1 MLKNIFSVSNFYIG
15 NKKIKLMKIF
25 GKRIFSDKNILKAI
39 QPKPIEHG
47 LSGVCNKKFEDYV
60 AIVAIAKDEAK
71 NIKEWIEF
79 HKLIGI
85 DRFYFYDNE
94 SSDNTKEVLKPY
106 IEDGSVVYH
115 YIEGKSK
122 QNAVYSD
129 AIYRYKNNTTWMAI
143 IDIDE
148 YIVPIE
154 KDNIK
159 NFLKDYEKYPAVVI
173 NWILF
178 DSNGYEKHPENKL
191 ITEAYTRISKKPP
204 KEYTI
209 KSIIKPKE
217 VEGITSPHFCY
228 YKNNKQAVNENF
240 EKIFDDNWAYKTKT
254 LSVNKIRLNHYY
266 SKSFDDYINKINK
279 GYADRT
285 GKREILPDLVNF
297 PETAFDYVIQKY
309 VPKLRKQMGMN

>member
-1 MLKNIFSVSNFYIG
+1 
-15 NKKIKLMKIF
+15 
-25 GKRIFSDKNILKAI
+25 
-39 QPKPIEHG
+39 
-47 LSGVCNKKFEDYV
+47 
-60 AIVAIAKDEAK
+60 
-71 NIKEWIEF
+71 
-79 HKLIGI
+79 
-85 DRFYFYDNE
+85 
-94 SSDNTKEVLKPY
+94 
-106 IEDGSVVYH
+106 
-115 YIEGKSK
+115 
-122 QNAVYSD
+122 
-129 AIYRYKNNTTWMAI
+129 MAI

-159 NFLKDYEKYPAVVI
+159 DFLKDYEKYPAVVI

>member
-39 QPKPIEHG
+39 QPKPIKHG

-106 IEDGSVVYH
+106 IEDGSVIYH

-143 IDIDE
+143 IDMDE
-148 YIVPIE
+148 YIVPVE

-159 NFLKDYEKYPAVVI
+159 DFLKDYEKYPAVVI

-297 PETAFDYVIQKY
+297 PETAFDYEIQKY
-309 VPKLRKQMGMN
+309 VPKLRERMGLF